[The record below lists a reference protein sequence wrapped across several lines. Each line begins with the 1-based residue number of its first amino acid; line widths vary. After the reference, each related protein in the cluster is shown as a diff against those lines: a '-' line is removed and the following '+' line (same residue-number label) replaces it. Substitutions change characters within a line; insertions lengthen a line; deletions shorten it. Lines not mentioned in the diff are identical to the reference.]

1 LRKKNRDGGIKL
13 PDFRLYYKATVIKY
27 SMVLAQK
34 QEYRS
39 MAQETKFRDKPT
51 LWHPW
56 SSNLRQRRQK
66 ETMQKILYLAN
77 K

>member
-1 LRKKNRDGGIKL
+1 MQKTPNGQSNLEKVKQSWRV
-13 PDFRLYYKATVIKY
+13 DFRLYYKATVIKY

-34 QEYRS
+34 QKYRS

-56 SSNLRQRRQK
+56 SPNL
-66 ETMQKILYLAN
+66 
-77 K
+77 